1 MTSMGLVTQPSLPL
15 HPTFSGHETFP
26 FRYAWLK
33 KGLDGLTNQADI
45 FGRDDAIVT
54 LGVGKNMV
62 RSIRHWCLAT
72 QVMEEGALLSGRTRQ
87 LVPSALGRALFLDPG
102 HDKYLEDPATLW
114 LLHWHLATNARRA
127 TTWYWAFNL
136 LREPEFTR
144 QSLIDGL
151 NRLGEERT
159 WGNVSESTLKS
170 DVHCFLRTY
179 APGRRGPAST
189 NEESLDC
196 PLTGLG
202 LLLNVG
208 DRYRFNTEPKDGL
221 PAEIFV
227 YALLHCWEERHRH
240 QETLSLR
247 EIVYG
252 EGSPGRIFRLDD
264 DTVLSYLDQ
273 LADTTQG
280 RLTFSDTVMIR
291 QVARHGEIRKEEILK
306 AYYAD

>member
-1 MTSMGLVTQPSLPL
+1 MSSMGLTAQPSLPL

-33 KGLDGLTNQADI
+33 KGLDGITRQPEI
-45 FGRDDAIVT
+45 FGREDAIVT

-72 QVMEEGALLSGRTRQ
+72 QILEDGALLPNRTRQ
-87 LVPSALGRALFLDPG
+87 LLPSELGRALFLEPG
-102 HDKYLEDPATLW
+102 YDKYLEDEGTLW
-114 LLHWHLATNARRA
+114 LLHWHLTTNARRA

-136 LREPEFTR
+136 MREPEFTR
-144 QSLIDGL
+144 ESLMEGL
-151 NRLGEERT
+151 KRVGQERMWT
-159 WGNVSESTLKS
+159 QVSENTLKS
-170 DVHCFLRTY
+170 DVNCFLRTY
-179 APGRRGPAST
+179 VTGRRGPTST
-189 NEESLDC
+189 AEESLDC
-196 PLTGLG
+196 PLTNLG

-208 DRYRFNTEPKDGL
+208 DRYRFNTEPKESL
-221 PAEIFV
+221 PPAIFV
-227 YALLHCWEERHRH
+227 YALLHCWEERHRY

-264 DTVLSYLDQ
+264 DTVLGYLDT
-273 LADTTQG
+273 LTEITQG

-291 QVARHGEIRKEEILK
+291 QVARHGEIHKEEVLN
-306 AYYAD
+306 AYYTD

>member
-1 MTSMGLVTQPSLPL
+1 MSSMGLTAQPSLSL
-15 HPTFSGHETFP
+15 HPSFSGHETFP

-33 KGLDGLTNQADI
+33 KGLDGITRQPEI

-72 QVMEEGALLSGRTRQ
+72 QVLEEGALPSNRTKP
-87 LVPSALGRALFLDPG
+87 LLPSELGKSLFLEPG
-102 HDKYLEDPATLW
+102 YDKYLEDEGTLW

-136 LREPEFTR
+136 MREPEFTR
-144 QSLIDGL
+144 ESLMEGL
-151 NRLGEERT
+151 KRVAAERT
-159 WGNVSESTLKS
+159 WGQVSDTTLKN
-170 DVHCFLRTY
+170 DVNCFLRTY
-179 APGRRGPAST
+179 VTGRRGPAST
-189 NEESLDC
+189 AEESLDC
-196 PLTGLG
+196 PLTNLG
-202 LLLNVG
+202 LLLSVG
-208 DRYRFNTEPKDGL
+208 DRYRFNTEPKESL
-221 PAEIFV
+221 PPAIFV
-227 YALLHCWEERHRH
+227 YALLHCWEERHSN

-264 DTVLSYLDQ
+264 DTVLGYLDT
-273 LADTTQG
+273 LAELTQG

-291 QVARHGEIRKEEILK
+291 QVARHGDIGKEEVLN
-306 AYYAD
+306 AYYTD